1 MNVVFKVYWNNP
13 IEMVAEAGTQ
23 QLTFEVPLGAIIS
36 NPSSGGGTASY
47 PSFIGNADKVLTVNA
62 TEDDVEWTAA
72 VTQVYVDQEIV
83 DLNATLSTSISSKA
97 DVNYVDTQDSL
108 LQDQINL
115 KAGATDVSQ
124 SLALKADLADVN
136 QSLDLKANLTDVNQS
151 LDLKANTIDVNQSL
165 DLKANKTY
173 VDTQD
178 ELLQDQIN
186 LKADGTYVNQSLAL
200 KADGTYVNQSLA
212 LKADLIGGLIPAS
225 QLPSYVD
232 DVLEYENV
240 AAFPATGETG
250 KIYVETTGNTTYRW
264 SGTGY
269 IKITSGEVSSVAGKA
284 GVVTLTKSDVGLPN
298 VDDTADSSKSVA
310 SATKLTT
317 ARLINGIAFDG
328 TGDIN
333 LDVYSKAETDSIA
346 GTPDATETVAGKA
359 KIATTAVS
367 QEGTNDT
374 DIITS
379 LKLKNTVFGL
389 GQNRKEVTKISG
401 TTYTN
406 TTGKPVG
413 FEVIFKNTG
422 SIFGNMSSNITVNSV
437 IRQNSVIPA
446 GDADQ
451 RCSMFVIILPN
462 ESYSFNAVRV
472 SSIEKVTEIS

>member
-13 IEMVAEAGTQ
+13 IEMTAEAGTQ

-47 PSFIGNADKVLTVNA
+47 PSFTGNAAKVLTVNA
-62 TEDDVEWTAA
+62 TEDDVEWKTP
-72 VTQVYVDQEIV
+72 VTQVYVD
-83 DLNATLSTSISSKA
+83 
-97 DVNYVDTQDSL
+97 TQDTL
-108 LQDQINL
+108 LQDQI
-115 KAGATDVSQ
+115 
-124 SLALKADLADVN
+124 
-136 QSLDLKANLTDVNQS
+136 DLKANTTDVNQS
-151 LDLKANTIDVNQSL
+151 LDLKANTN
-165 DLKANKTY
+165 Y

-178 ELLQDQIN
+178 NLLQDQIN
-186 LKADGTYVNQSLAL
+186 LKANLID
-200 KADGTYVNQSLA
+200 VNQSLA

-346 GTPDATETVAGKA
+346 GTPDATEAVAGKA
-359 KIATTAVS
+359 KIATTAIA
-367 QEGTNDT
+367 QEGVNDT
-374 DIITS
+374 DFITP

-462 ESYSFNAVRV
+462 ESYSFNAV
-472 SSIEKVTEIS
+472 SQCSIEKVTEIS

>member
-47 PSFIGNADKVLTVNA
+47 PSFTGNAAKVLTVNA
-62 TEDDVEWTAA
+62 TEDDVEWKTA

-97 DVNYVDTQDSL
+97 DVNYVDTQDGL
-108 LQDQINL
+108 LQDQI
-115 KAGATDVSQ
+115 D
-124 SLALKADLADVN
+124 LKADAIAV
-136 QSLDLKANLTDVNQS
+136 SQS
-151 LDLKANTIDVNQSL
+151 LDLKANTTD
-165 DLKANKTY
+165 
-173 VDTQD
+173 
-178 ELLQDQIN
+178 
-186 LKADGTYVNQSLAL
+186 
-200 KADGTYVNQSLA
+200 VNQSLA

-346 GTPDATETVAGKA
+346 GTPDATEAVAGKA
-359 KIATTAVS
+359 KIATTAIA
-367 QEGTNDT
+367 QAGTNDT

-422 SIFGNMSSNITVNSV
+422 STFGNMSSNITVNSV

-472 SSIEKVTEIS
+472 SSIERVTEIS